1 MIKRNIFPL
10 ALLLV
15 ILAAC
20 NPVSNNFQTTNYTTT
35 DRAMESSYIESD
47 EYAVT
52 QSGELR
58 TADYEEDLARV
69 ETIFDE
75 YQATVASTQNYV
87 HGMVNVSYLHQREL
101 QATDYALTVPKDQ
114 FTAFLEALEEIE
126 GFEITYSESVI
137 IDDTTI
143 EEDIAFHE
151 DEIARLEEE
160 IENLTDTQTRLR
172 NELYSE
178 IRSHEL
184 AIQDLQDQQEGVETD
199 QNDVTF
205 NMTVREIDP
214 VSDPSQATSTGG
226 VVWANVVQMF
236 RRIGWVFLDALFVI
250 MWIIPYIIPVILV
263 MVAFSLII
271 RAIRWAWFR
280 IHPGA
285 KERYEY
291 RQARRR
297 ALSQKYRHWLEKDAF
312 DGDEIVAETETVEK
326 DISEEKE

>member
-1 MIKRNIFPL
+1 MKFKKIIPL
-10 ALLLV
+10 AFLLFF
-15 ILAAC
+15 LAAC
-20 NPVSNNFQTTNYTTT
+20 NQVSNPSTYSTI
-35 DRAMESSYIESD
+35 DRAMEMSYTESED
-47 EYAVT
+47 YAIT
-52 QSGELR
+52 QSGQLR
-58 TADYEEDLARV
+58 TANYEEDLERV
-69 ETIFDE
+69 ETLFDDT
-75 YQATVASTQNYV
+75 QVTVISTQNYV
-87 HGMVNVSYLHQREL
+87 HDMVNVSYLHQRDL
-101 QATDYALTVPKDQ
+101 QATDYSLLVPKDQ
-114 FTAFLEALEEIE
+114 FETFLETLNEIE
-126 GFEITYSESVI
+126 GFEVSYSEAVI
-137 IDDTTI
+137 IDANTI
-143 EEDIAFHE
+143 EEDITYHE
-151 DEIARLEEE
+151 EEIARLEEE
-160 IENLTDTQTRLR
+160 IENLEDNQTRLR
-172 NELYSE
+172 NELNAE
-178 IRSHEL
+178 IRTHEL
-184 AIQDLQDQQEGVETD
+184 AIQDLQDQLEGVETD
-199 QNDVTF
+199 QNEVTF
-205 NMTVREIDP
+205 NLSVRQIDP